1 MRIGI
6 EDNLYIGIN
15 KIKPLYEVRTIKD
28 AKIGCNYDECLRF
41 DIIRYGIIY
50 DDEEMY
56 TMYIEDDKIL
66 FKPGRHNEK
75 KAEVVIDINIG
86 NSIDGLCKAIQ
97 ESITKFMVKVTGCS
111 NIRYTISKEEIGI
124 IKEYYDYQRK
134 NREQ

>member
-6 EDNLYIGIN
+6 EDSLYVGIN
-15 KIKPLYEVRTIKD
+15 KIEPLYEVRTIKD

-56 TMYIEDDKIL
+56 TMYIDENKIL
-66 FKPGRHNEK
+66 FKPGRYNDK
-75 KAEVVIDINIG
+75 KEEVVIDIHIG

-97 ESITKFMVKVTGCS
+97 EAITKFMVMVTGA
-111 NIRYTISKEEIGI
+111 NIKYSISKKEIEI

-134 NREQ
+134 NKEQ